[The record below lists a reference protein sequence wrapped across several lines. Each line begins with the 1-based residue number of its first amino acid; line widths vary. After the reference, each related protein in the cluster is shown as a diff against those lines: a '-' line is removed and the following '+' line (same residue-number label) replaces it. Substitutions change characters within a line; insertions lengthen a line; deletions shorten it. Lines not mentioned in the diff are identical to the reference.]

1 MPQVS
6 VVIPVFNG
14 AATVQEA
21 IDSALDQR
29 FHDFEVIVVND
40 GCTDD
45 TANVLDQFA
54 GRIRLINQLNR
65 GPACARN
72 AAAKIAHGEYLAF
85 LDADDK
91 WKPDML
97 AQTVAALEA
106 NPDCVLAYCN
116 LELIESTGQSLGT

>member
-14 AATVQEA
+14 AATVREA

-29 FHDFEVIVVND
+29 LRDFEVIVVND
-40 GCTDD
+40 GSTDD
-45 TANVLDQFA
+45 SAHVLEQFA
-54 GRIRLINQLNR
+54 GRITLINQPNR

-72 AAAKIAHGEYLAF
+72 AAVKMTKGEYLAF

-91 WKPDML
+91 WKPQML
-97 AQTVAALEA
+97 AQ
-106 NPDCVLAYCN
+106 
-116 LELIESTGQSLGT
+116 